1 LDVVIKTCQILG
13 DSAEALAAYLQIRR
27 PESHCDPSIRALLE
41 DVLRAVK
48 PELLQNE
55 LSATKCAATGGW
67 ELPTSRTAN
76 LATRRCTILA
86 SLVTSLPQI
95 ATSSSRVTRLRPELN
110 LKGRA
115 NCSRNSVLR
124 ARLAP
129 ALFERRRR
137 HVKIC
142 DRRNS

>member
-1 LDVVIKTCQILG
+1 MSLDVVIKTCQILG

-76 LATRRCTILA
+76 LATRRSMKPA
-86 SLVTSLPQI
+86 SPAISLPQI
-95 ATSSSRVTRLRPELN
+95 ATSSSRVTRLLPEFKQRPRTSQ
-110 LKGRA
+110 LKREAGKPHET
-115 NCSRNSVLR
+115 CFGV
-124 ARLAP
+124 
-129 ALFERRRR
+129 
-137 HVKIC
+137 H
-142 DRRNS
+142 